1 MDNKLKKY
9 IICLMGPTASGKTQL
24 AIELTQLLPFEIIS
38 VDSVMVYRGLNIGT
52 AKPTLQELKI
62 TPHHLIDIC
71 KPEAPYSAGQ
81 FYKDVLK
88 EIKLIHAK
96 NRIPLLVGG
105 TMLYFHVLQHG
116 FSDLPV
122 TQPMIR
128 KKINTEAEQKGWL
141 TLYSKL
147 KKIDPESAKQIHQ
160 NDTQRIQRALEVYE
174 VIGQP
179 LSDCQKSKRL
189 GVLPYQFINI
199 VVNPSDRADLH
210 QRIEKRFFQMLQEGF
225 LEEVKQLYQ
234 KNIDPAL
241 PALRTVGYR
250 QAWQYL
256 EGRYDYRTM
265 CYKAIVATRQL
276 AKRQLTWLRRWPHV
290 KWFDSNAGN
299 LGKCVVDYLKIA
311 VCNKV
316 FQG

>member
-62 TPHHLIDIC
+62 TPHHLIDVC
-71 KPEAPYSAGQ
+71 KPEAPYSAGR

-147 KKIDPESAKQIHQ
+147 KKLIQ
-160 NDTQRIQRALEVYE
+160 NLQSRLIRM
-174 VIGQP
+174 I
-179 LSDCQKSKRL
+179 LS
-189 GVLPYQFINI
+189 
-199 VVNPSDRADLH
+199 
-210 QRIEKRFFQMLQEGF
+210 
-225 LEEVKQLYQ
+225 
-234 KNIDPAL
+234 
-241 PALRTVGYR
+241 
-250 QAWQYL
+250 
-256 EGRYDYRTM
+256 
-265 CYKAIVATRQL
+265 
-276 AKRQLTWLRRWPHV
+276 
-290 KWFDSNAGN
+290 
-299 LGKCVVDYLKIA
+299 
-311 VCNKV
+311 V
-316 FQG
+316 FNGH